1 MSKQE
6 EPPMRLH
13 FVSVPVYDSAQAE
26 AELNQFLATHRVIA
40 MDRQLIPDGPRIAHE
55 ATPRSQ
61 VL

>member
-1 MSKQE
+1 
-6 EPPMRLH
+6 MRLH